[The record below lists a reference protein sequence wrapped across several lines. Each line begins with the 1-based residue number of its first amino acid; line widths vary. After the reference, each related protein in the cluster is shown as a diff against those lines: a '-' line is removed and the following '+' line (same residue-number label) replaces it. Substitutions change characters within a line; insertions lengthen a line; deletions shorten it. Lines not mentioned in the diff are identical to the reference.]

1 MAALVVAND
10 GKPLTPE
17 ERSAEQARLDRLV
30 SQPDELRRKRMQEK
44 ADTDRTLRIM
54 RALPDAFLYEYAGEE
69 NGLPGIGHI
78 GDPLVKLTFRPNP
91 SYRPPSRVEEVLTGM
106 QGVILLDAV
115 HYRIASIDG
124 TLFKP
129 VSFGWGI
136 LGHLNAGGHF
146 LVHQQEV
153 DDDDWE
159 ISSMALSFMGK
170 VLLLKSLNL
179 QSTETFSDFKKI
191 APDLS
196 FAQAVE
202 LLEKSETANLEHH
215 PASGLAEKK

>member
-1 MAALVVAND
+1 
-10 GKPLTPE
+10 
-17 ERSAEQARLDRLV
+17 
-30 SQPDELRRKRMQEK
+30 MQEK

-54 RALPDAFLYEYAGEE
+54 RALPDAFLYEYAGVE

-170 VLLLKSLNL
+170 ILLLKSLNL

-202 LLEKSETANLEHH
+202 LLEKSETANLENH
-215 PASGLAEKK
+215 PANGLAEKK